1 MVAEAVLL
9 FVGGVVFFVD
19 DDAAQGRAGREDGG
33 ARADQHLR
41 VAGAHRQPLFE
52 AGAVGQCGVM
62 HGDALA
68 QAGGEARG
76 EGLHQ
81 ANFRDEQQHLAAVRG

>member
-9 FVGGVVFFVD
+9 FVGGIVFFVD

-41 VAGAHRQPLFE
+41 VASAYRQPLFE
-52 AGAVGQCGVM
+52 AGAVGQRGVM
-62 HGDALA
+62 HGDAVA
-68 QAGGEARG
+68 QAGGEASR
-76 EGLHQ
+76 EG
-81 ANFRDEQQHLAAVRG
+81 ADEADFRYEQQYLAAVCG